1 MFPAVIQLKH
11 LCSVFVMLSARTDPR
26 LRVVAVTALVAVLAL
41 VIGIGMPSVARS
53 SETPAEKAAREI
65 LEARERANAAA
76 DAWAQAQSDLDVLTV
91 EMEDTER
98 ELADLEE
105 KASGLQSE
113 VEKMAINRFVNGST
127 NGIPLLSGLDG
138 PNDQVLADMYASIA
152 TSYSADTFDDFDAV
166 ADELSDK
173 RAQLEDEREQTVQA
187 QEYLEQVQAAAYEE
201 IETLREIEEQRLKD
215 EAVRQALAAKQAE
228 AQRIAA
234 EKARAAEAARQA
246 EAQAQAQARE
256 LPSSP
261 TTAPATT
268 APAPTAPAGDDQSDD
283 DQGGGGQSGPIA
295 TPAPTAPPTPAPTVA
310 PTPAPTTPPSAGGGW
325 TGGGYFD
332 SIVCPVA
339 GPHAFTDTWGAPR
352 SGGRTHEGVDM
363 MAANGTPLVAVT
375 SGYASF
381 RSTPLGG
388 NSVGLTGSNGNYYF
402 YAHLNGYAGSSR
414 NVSAGEVI
422 GYVGRTGNTTADHL
436 HFEIHPGGG
445 VAVNPTPSVSAAC

>member
-1 MFPAVIQLKH
+1 
-11 LCSVFVMLSARTDPR
+11 MLSRRSDPR
-26 LRVVAVTALVAVLAL
+26 RRVAAVSGLVAVLAL
-41 VIGIGMPSVARS
+41 AIGVGVPSVASS

-105 KASGLQSE
+105 KASGLRTD
-113 VEKMAINRFVNGST
+113 VESMAVNRFVNGSSS
-127 NGIPLLSGLDG
+127 GIPLLSGLDG
-138 PNDQVLADMYASIA
+138 PNDQVLADMFSAIA
-152 TSYSADTFDDFDAV
+152 TSYSEDAFDDFDAV
-166 ADELSDK
+166 ADELAEK
-173 RAQLEDEREQTVQA
+173 RAQLENEKRQTVEA

-201 IETLREIEEQRLKD
+201 IERLREIEEQRLKD
-215 EAVRQALAAKQAE
+215 EAVRQALAAQQAE

-234 EKARAAEAARQA
+234 EQARAAEAARQA
-246 EAQAQAQARE
+246 EAEAQAQARE

-261 TTAPATT
+261 TTSPDTTSAPTTTTPTNGGDQDGGDQDGGDQDGGDQDGGDSTSAPTVPAT
-268 APAPTAPAGDDQSDD
+268 PTP
-283 DQGGGGQSGPIA
+283 
-295 TPAPTAPPTPAPTVA
+295 TTAPPTTAP
-310 PTPAPTTPPSAGGGW
+310 PTTAPPTNGPGGGW

-332 SIVCPVA
+332 PIVCPVA

-363 MAANGTPLVAVT
+363 MAARGTPLVAVT

-445 VAVNPTPSVSAAC
+445 VAVNPTPSVAAAC

>member
-1 MFPAVIQLKH
+1 
-11 LCSVFVMLSARTDPR
+11 MLSARTDPR
-26 LRVVAVTALVAVLAL
+26 RRVAAVTVLVAVLAL
-41 VIGIGMPSVARS
+41 AIGVGVPSVASS

-76 DAWAQAQSDLDVLTV
+76 DAWAQAQSDLDVLMV

-98 ELADLEE
+98 ELADLET
-105 KASGLQSE
+105 KAAGLQSD
-113 VEKMAINRFVNGST
+113 VQQMAVNRFVGGST
-127 NGIPLLSGLDG
+127 TGIPLLSGLDG
-138 PNDQVLADMYASIA
+138 PNEQVLADMYASIA
-152 TSYSADTFDDFDAV
+152 TSYSADAFDDFDAL
-166 ADELSDK
+166 ADELSEK
-173 RAQLEDEREQTVQA
+173 RAQLESEREQTVQA

-201 IETLREIEEQRLKD
+201 IETLRQVEEQRLKD
-215 EAVRQALAAKQAE
+215 EAVRQALAAQQAE
-228 AQRIAA
+228 AQRLAA
-234 EKARAAEAARQA
+234 EQARAAEAARQA
-246 EAQAQAQARE
+246 EAEAQAQARD

-261 TTAPATT
+261 TTSPPTT
-268 APAPTAPAGDDQSDD
+268 SQTTPPSDD
-283 DQGGGGQSGPIA
+283 DSNDDSNDEPD
-295 TPAPTAPPTPAPTVA
+295 PAPTAPPTPAPTVA
-310 PTPAPTTPPSAGGGW
+310 PTPAPTTPPSPGGGW

-375 SGYASF
+375 AGYASF

-388 NSVGLTGSNGNYYF
+388 NSVGLTGANGNYYF

-414 NVSAGEVI
+414 NVAAGEVI

-445 VAVNPTPSVSAAC
+445 VAVNPTPSVAAAC

>member
-1 MFPAVIQLKH
+1 
-11 LCSVFVMLSARTDPR
+11 MLSARVDPR
-26 LRVVAVTALVAVLAL
+26 LRAVAVTLLVAVLAL
-41 VIGIGMPSVARS
+41 VIGVGVPTVANS

-65 LEARERANAAA
+65 LEARERANSAA
-76 DAWAQAQSDLDVLTV
+76 DAWAQAQSDLDVMTV

-98 ELADLEE
+98 ELADLEK
-105 KASGLQSE
+105 KAAGLQSE
-113 VEKMAINRFVNGST
+113 VETMAVNRFVTGST

-138 PNDQVLADMYASIA
+138 PNEQVLADMFASIA
-152 TSYSADTFDDFDAV
+152 SSYSADAFDDFDAI
-166 ADELSDK
+166 ADELGDK
-173 RAQLEDEREQTVQA
+173 RAQLENEREQTVQA
-187 QEYLEQVQAAAYEE
+187 QQYLEQVQAAAYEE
-201 IETLREIEEQRLKD
+201 IETLREVEEQRLKD

-228 AQRIAA
+228 AQRLAA
-234 EKARAAEAARQA
+234 EQARAAEAARLA
-246 EAQAQAQARE
+246 EIASQVQARE

-261 TTAPATT
+261 TTSPTTTT
-268 APAPTAPAGDDQSDD
+268 APSDD
-283 DQGGGGQSGPIA
+283 DQGGGGESGPVTTSVA
-295 TPAPTAPPTPAPTVA
+295 NAPATPAPTVA
-310 PTPAPTTPPSAGGGW
+310 PTPDPTTPPSSGPSGGW

-339 GPHAFTDTWGAPR
+339 GTHAFTDTWGAPR

>member
-1 MFPAVIQLKH
+1 
-11 LCSVFVMLSARTDPR
+11 
-26 LRVVAVTALVAVLAL
+26 VAVTVLVAVLAL
-41 VIGIGMPSVARS
+41 VIGVGVPTVANS

-65 LEARERANAAA
+65 LEARERANSAA

-98 ELADLEE
+98 ELAELEK
-105 KASGLQSE
+105 KAAGLQSE

-152 TSYSADTFDDFDAV
+152 TSYSADAFDDFDAV

-173 RAQLEDEREQTVQA
+173 RAQLEDEREQTIQA
-187 QEYLEQVQAAAYEE
+187 QENLEQVQAAAYEE

-228 AQRIAA
+228 AQRVAA
-234 EKARAAEAARQA
+234 EQARVAEAARQA
-246 EAQAQAQARE
+246 EAEAQAQARE

-261 TTAPATT
+261 TTSPPTASPTT
-268 APAPTAPAGDDQSDD
+268 APPSDD
-283 DQGGGGQSGPIA
+283 GSDEGSGDEQD
-295 TPAPTAPPTPAPTVA
+295 PAPTAPPTPAPTVA
-310 PTPAPTTPPSAGGGW
+310 PTPAPTTPPSPGGGW

-375 SGYASF
+375 AGYASF

-388 NSVGLTGSNGNYYF
+388 NSVGLTGANGNYYF
-402 YAHLNGYAGSSR
+402 YAHLNGYAGYSR

>member
-1 MFPAVIQLKH
+1 
-11 LCSVFVMLSARTDPR
+11 MLSGRTDPR
-26 LRVVAVTALVAVLAL
+26 LRVAAVSVLVAVLAMA
-41 VIGIGMPSVARS
+41 IGVGVPSVASS

-105 KASGLQSE
+105 KVSGLQSD
-113 VEKMAINRFVNGST
+113 VEKMAVNRFVNGST
-127 NGIPLLSGLDG
+127 SGIPLLSGLDG
-138 PNDQVLADMYASIA
+138 PNEQVLADMFSAIA
-152 TSYSADTFDDFDAV
+152 TSYSADAFDDFDAV
-166 ADELSDK
+166 ADELADK
-173 RAQLEDEREQTVQA
+173 RAQLENEKQQTIQA
-187 QEYLEQVQAAAYEE
+187 QEYLEEVQAAAYEE
-201 IETLREIEEQRLKD
+201 IERLREIEEQRLKD
-215 EAVRQALAAKQAE
+215 EAVRQALAAQQAE

-234 EKARAAEAARQA
+234 EQARAAEAARQA
-246 EAQAQAQARE
+246 EAQSQAQARQ

-261 TTAPATT
+261 TTSPDTAPDSTSAPTT
-268 APAPTAPAGDDQSDD
+268 TSPASGGDQDGGDQDGGDQDGGDSTPDTTPAPTVP
-283 DQGGGGQSGPIA
+283 A
-295 TPAPTAPPTPAPTVA
+295 TPAPTVP
-310 PTPAPTTPPSAGGGW
+310 PTPAPTTPPTNGPGGGW

-332 SIVCPVA
+332 PIVCPVA

-363 MAANGTPLVAVT
+363 MAARGTPLVAVT
-375 SGYASF
+375 AGYASF

-422 GYVGRTGNTTADHL
+422 GYVGSTGNTTADHL

-445 VAVNPTPSVSAAC
+445 VAVNPTPSVAAAC

>member
-1 MFPAVIQLKH
+1 MAPAVIQLKH
-11 LCSVFVMLSARTDPR
+11 LCSVFVMLPARTDPR
-26 LRVVAVTALVAVLAL
+26 RRVLGVTILVAVLAL
-41 VIGIGMPSVARS
+41 AIGVGVPSVASS

-98 ELADLEE
+98 ELAALEDE
-105 KASGLQSE
+105 AAGLQSD
-113 VEKMAINRFVNGST
+113 VQQMAVNRFVGGST
-127 NGIPLLSGLDG
+127 TGIPLLSGLDG
-138 PNDQVLADMYASIA
+138 PNEQVLADMYASIA
-152 TSYSADTFDDFDAV
+152 TSYSADAFDEYDAI
-166 ADELSDK
+166 ADELSEK
-173 RAQLEDEREQTVQA
+173 RAQLESEKEQTVQA

-201 IETLREIEEQRLKD
+201 IETLRQVEEQRLKD

-228 AQRIAA
+228 AQRVAA
-234 EKARAAEAARQA
+234 EQARVAEAARQA
-246 EAQAQAQARE
+246 EAQAQAQARD

-261 TTAPATT
+261 TTSPPTASPTT
-268 APAPTAPAGDDQSDD
+268 TPPSDDGSNDGADDGTDDVPAPTV
-283 DQGGGGQSGPIA
+283 
-295 TPAPTAPPTPAPTVA
+295 PPTPAPTVA
-310 PTPAPTTPPSAGGGW
+310 PTPAPTTPPSSGGGW

-375 SGYASF
+375 AGYASF

-388 NSVGLTGSNGNYYF
+388 NSVGLTGANGNYYF

-445 VAVNPTPSVSAAC
+445 VAVNPTPSVAAAC

>member
-1 MFPAVIQLKH
+1 
-11 LCSVFVMLSARTDPR
+11 MLSVRTDPR
-26 LRVVAVTALVAVLAL
+26 RRVVAVTVLVAVLAL
-41 VIGIGMPSVARS
+41 AIGVGVPSVASS

-98 ELADLEE
+98 ELAALEE
-105 KASGLQSE
+105 KAAGLQSE
-113 VEKMAINRFVNGST
+113 VQTMAINRFVGSST
-127 NGIPLLSGLDG
+127 TGIPLLSGLEG
-138 PNDQVLADMYASIA
+138 PNEQVLADMYASIA
-152 TSYSADTFDDFDAV
+152 TSYSADAFDDYDAI
-166 ADELSDK
+166 ADELGDK
-173 RAQLEDEREQTVQA
+173 RAQLENEREQTIQA

-201 IETLREIEEQRLKD
+201 IETLRQVEEQRLKD
-215 EAVRQALAAKQAE
+215 EAVRVALAAKQAE
-228 AQRIAA
+228 AQRLAA
-234 EKARAAEAARQA
+234 EQAVAADAARRA
-246 EAQAQAQARE
+246 EAQAQVAARE

-261 TTAPATT
+261 TTSPTTT
-268 APAPTAPAGDDQSDD
+268 APSDDGSDDSAGGDDTD
-283 DQGGGGQSGPIA
+283 PVT
-295 TPAPTAPPTPAPTVA
+295 TPAPTAAPAPTVA
-310 PTPAPTTPPSAGGGW
+310 PTPAPTTPPSQGGGW

-375 SGYASF
+375 AGYASF

-388 NSVGLTGSNGNYYF
+388 NSVGLSGSNGNYYF

-445 VAVNPTPSVSAAC
+445 VAVNPTPSVAAAC

>member
-1 MFPAVIQLKH
+1 
-11 LCSVFVMLSARTDPR
+11 
-26 LRVVAVTALVAVLAL
+26 VAVTVLVAVLAL
-41 VIGIGMPSVARS
+41 AIGVGVPSVASS

-98 ELADLEE
+98 ELAALEE
-105 KASGLQSE
+105 KAAGLQSE
-113 VEKMAINRFVNGST
+113 VQTMAINRFVGSST
-127 NGIPLLSGLDG
+127 TGIPLLSGLEG
-138 PNDQVLADMYASIA
+138 PNEQVLADMYASIA
-152 TSYSADTFDDFDAV
+152 TSYSADAFDDYDAI
-166 ADELSDK
+166 ADELGDK
-173 RAQLEDEREQTVQA
+173 RAQLENEREQTIQA

-201 IETLREIEEQRLKD
+201 IETLRQVEEQRLKD
-215 EAVRQALAAKQAE
+215 EAVRVALAAKQAE
-228 AQRIAA
+228 AQRLAA
-234 EKARAAEAARQA
+234 EQAVAADAARRA
-246 EAQAQAQARE
+246 EAQAQVAARE

-261 TTAPATT
+261 TTSPTTT
-268 APAPTAPAGDDQSDD
+268 APSDDGSDDSAGGDDTD
-283 DQGGGGQSGPIA
+283 PVT
-295 TPAPTAPPTPAPTVA
+295 TPAPTAAPAPTVA
-310 PTPAPTTPPSAGGGW
+310 PTPAPTTPPSQGGGW

-375 SGYASF
+375 AGYASF

-388 NSVGLTGSNGNYYF
+388 NSVGLSGSNGNYYF

-445 VAVNPTPSVSAAC
+445 VAVNPTPSVAAAC

>member
-1 MFPAVIQLKH
+1 
-11 LCSVFVMLSARTDPR
+11 MLPGRTDPR
-26 LRVVAVTALVAVLAL
+26 LRVAAVSVLVAVLAL
-41 VIGIGMPSVARS
+41 VIGVGVPSVARS

-105 KASGLQSE
+105 KASGLQSD
-113 VEKMAINRFVNGST
+113 VEKMAVNRFVNGST
-127 NGIPLLSGLDG
+127 SGIPLLSGLDG
-138 PNDQVLADMYASIA
+138 PNEQVLADMFSAIA
-152 TSYSADTFDDFDAV
+152 TSYSADAFDDFDAV
-166 ADELSDK
+166 ADELADK
-173 RAQLEDEREQTVQA
+173 RAQLENEKQQTIQA

-201 IETLREIEEQRLKD
+201 IERLREIEEQRLKD
-215 EAVRQALAAKQAE
+215 EAVRQALAAQQAE

-234 EKARAAEAARQA
+234 EQARAAEAARQA
-246 EAQAQAQARE
+246 EAEAQAQARQ

-261 TTAPATT
+261 TTSPDDTPVPTTTTPANGGDQDGGDQDGGDSPDTT
-268 APAPTAPAGDDQSDD
+268 PAPTVP
-283 DQGGGGQSGPIA
+283 A
-295 TPAPTAPPTPAPTVA
+295 TPAPTVP

>member
-1 MFPAVIQLKH
+1 
-11 LCSVFVMLSARTDPR
+11 MLSVRTDPR
-26 LRVVAVTALVAVLAL
+26 RRVVAVTVLVAVLAL
-41 VIGIGMPSVARS
+41 AIGVGVPSVASS

-98 ELADLEE
+98 ELAALEE
-105 KASGLQSE
+105 KAAGLQSE
-113 VEKMAINRFVNGST
+113 VQTMAVNRFVGSST
-127 NGIPLLSGLDG
+127 TGIPLLSGLEG
-138 PNDQVLADMYASIA
+138 PNEQVLADMYASIA
-152 TSYSADTFDDFDAV
+152 TSYSADAFDDYDAI
-166 ADELSDK
+166 ADELGDK
-173 RAQLEDEREQTVQA
+173 RAQLENEREQTIQA

-201 IETLREIEEQRLKD
+201 IETLRQVEEQRLKD
-215 EAVRQALAAKQAE
+215 EAVRVALAAKQAE
-228 AQRIAA
+228 AQRLAA
-234 EKARAAEAARQA
+234 EQAVAADAARRA
-246 EAQAQAQARE
+246 EAQAQVAARE

-261 TTAPATT
+261 TTSPTTT
-268 APAPTAPAGDDQSDD
+268 APSDDGSDDSAGGDDTD
-283 DQGGGGQSGPIA
+283 PVT
-295 TPAPTAPPTPAPTVA
+295 TPAPTAAPAPTVA
-310 PTPAPTTPPSAGGGW
+310 PTPAPTTPPSQGGGW

-375 SGYASF
+375 AGYASF

-388 NSVGLTGSNGNYYF
+388 NSVGLSGSNGNYYF

-445 VAVNPTPSVSAAC
+445 VAVNPTPSVAAAC